1 MYTNK
6 LFESYNQNLKESK
19 KLEEKINKDNAEINK
34 ALANPNLGKN
44 KDKIKAAGYEP
55 NEYDGKVYSIKNPKT
70 GKSINPSAYNKE
82 GKQKVDFKG
91 KLDSERPYQGKVN
104 VYGTYA
110 GKGRQIPNRAII
122 GKDKHGDA
130 IANADDFDNYSA
142 HTSMADNKPNYKSI
156 SKNINDYKNAVKDR
170 DEQAA
175 RAKRDKEGLN
185 YYEDKVKRA
194 QDDLDREKKYI
205 EKNEKGSKEAEARR
219 KAIIDNIRKRKTE
232 SEQLNESVD
241 FEDMLKE
248 LYNSYKQD
256 GMEDNFWSDL
266 MNCIDNLDYLNQWYS
281 SLNESAKTK
290 LKEEYSEKLGG
301 DPEDFVSDVQSIL
314 DTLNTIDTSKF
325 GSHLAEEIVEEFI
338 ETCNY
343 QIEKGKRLASKDEF
357 YTESED
363 IK

>member
-1 MYTNK
+1 MYTSR
-6 LFESYNQNLKESK
+6 LFESYNK
-19 KLEEKINKDNAEINK
+19 KLEEKINKDNIEINK
-34 ALANPNLGKN
+34 AIANPNAGKN

-55 NEYDGKVYSIKNPKT
+55 EIDDQGKVWSIKNPKNN
-70 GKSINPSAYNKE
+70 KWIMPSNYNRDE
-82 GKQKVDFKG
+82 KQKVDFKG
-91 KLDSERPYQGKVN
+91 KLDKDNSG
-104 VYGTYA
+104 
-110 GKGRQIPNRAII
+110 INRT
-122 GKDKHGDA
+122 KRFDA
-130 IANADDFDNYSA
+130 DIK
-142 HTSMADNKPNYKSI
+142 DNKIPKSAKLNKGVYNNNEVEYYSPRFRDDKRKTI
-156 SKNINDYKNAVKDR
+156 SKNINDYNAAVIDR
-170 DEQAA
+170 DEKQSNADN
-175 RAKRDKEGLN
+175 AKKSLSYYQKKIDDAKKDYDWHRDWG
-185 YYEDKVKRA
+185 DKNQKMA
-194 QDDLDREKKYI
+194 DD
-205 EKNEKGSKEAEARR
+205 AEARR

-232 SEQLNESVD
+232 SEQLNESID

-256 GMEDNFWSDL
+256 GMEDSFWSDL

-343 QIEKGKRLASKDEF
+343 QIEKGKRLVSKDEF